1 MQRGARVNNTAFNV
15 LCNIAHV
22 VSQEQNI
29 VLDLEITDDCIIAR
43 VIPIEY
49 LAEED
54 EGDE

>member
-1 MQRGARVNNTAFNV
+1 MNNTAFNV

-43 VIPIEY
+43 AIPIEY
-49 LAEED
+49 LAEDEED
-54 EGDE
+54 ED

>member
-1 MQRGARVNNTAFNV
+1 MNDTALSV
-15 LCNIAHV
+15 LCNIAQT
-22 VSQEQNI
+22 VSREQNI

-54 EGDE
+54 EEE

>member
-1 MQRGARVNNTAFNV
+1 MNNTAFSV

-29 VLDLEITDDCIIAR
+29 VLDLEITDDCIVAR

-54 EGDE
+54 EGNE

>member
-1 MQRGARVNNTAFNV
+1 MNNTAFNV

-49 LAEED
+49 LEGED
-54 EGDE
+54 GEDD

>member
-1 MQRGARVNNTAFNV
+1 MNNTAFNV

-49 LAEED
+49 L
-54 EGDE
+54 EGDYGEDD